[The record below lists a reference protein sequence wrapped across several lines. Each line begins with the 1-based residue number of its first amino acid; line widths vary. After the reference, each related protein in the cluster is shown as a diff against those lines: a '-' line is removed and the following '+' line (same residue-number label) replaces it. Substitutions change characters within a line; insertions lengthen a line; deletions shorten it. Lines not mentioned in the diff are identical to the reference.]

1 MWLWIVDTDSFII
14 HLKRNDNYKDI
25 AEDVETRFDT
35 SNFELD
41 RSLPK
46 VKNKKS
52 NWLMKDERGGQIKKE
67 FVVLRAKTY
76 SYLKNNHDEDKKSKK
91 HK

>member
-1 MWLWIVDTDSFII
+1 MDTKSFIV
-14 HLKRNDNYKDI
+14 HVKRNDIYKDI

-46 VKNKKS
+46 ERNKK
-52 NWLMKDERGGQIKKE
+52 
-67 FVVLRAKTY
+67 VL
-76 SYLKNNHDEDKKSKK
+76 D
-91 HK
+91 